1 MPLRGNTQ
9 YKNFESG
16 NNDNGVNEV
25 ILISVVQNICVNKAL
40 HLYYIFD
47 VSWMEPILK

>member
-9 YKNFESG
+9 YRNFESG
-16 NNDNGVNEV
+16 KNDNGVNEG

-40 HLYYIFD
+40 HLYYKFD
-47 VSWMEPILK
+47 VSWIESILK